1 MRVMLPIAVLI
12 FSVLL
17 FGCATSTGVIPA
29 GPDTYTITTDSRVV
43 AVVGAG
49 ANKRAI
55 KRTIQD
61 ANAYC
66 ASSGKKMRTVRPP
79 RLSSRK
85 NFVGNE
91 IPTYNLTFRCLATG
105 DED

>member
-1 MRVMLPIAVLI
+1 MPLITALI
-12 FSVLL
+12 FSILL
-17 FGCATSTGVIPA
+17 FGCATSTGVMPA
-29 GPDTYTITTDSRVV
+29 GPDTYTITTNARVGL
-43 AVVGAG
+43 GAAG
-49 ANKRAI
+49 AI
-55 KRTIQD
+55 KRAVQD

-66 ASSGKKMRTVRPP
+66 ASSGKKMKTVRTP

-85 NFVGNE
+85 NFVGDD